1 MKLNIKRLL
10 SFAAVAVLL
19 GSFASESAL
28 AQGASRASRKD
39 DKKEDAANQ
48 IDQQT
53 GAVMSKASELIN
65 ANQVAQARAK
75 LAELKLDK
83 LSPHERAIVEQMN
96 VQMDMTEEKYASARQ
111 HMNAAIN
118 SGGLNDKEI
127 ADGKYFIAQ
136 TFVQEE
142 KWQDGINGIEEWLKL
157 PNVKPNGNVYYLLAV
172 AYYQLEKMDQALVN
186 AKKAVDLSDKPQE
199 GWLSL
204 YASLLINREKYKDAI
219 PVVEKLVNA
228 YPAKKQYWM
237 QLSGVF
243 GQTDD
248 LKNALIVMQLANDA
262 GLLTEQNEFQRMAD
276 LMMTQDMPY
285 SAANVVTNA
294 IDAKKIQ
301 PDVKTWQF
309 LSNAYIAAR
318 EWKKAVPALE
328 KAAQMSDKGIEYMQL
343 GQVNLQ
349 MQQWDGAVAA
359 YEKALSKGGLKDPSD
374 AHVGI
379 GAALFN
385 QKKYSEAKA
394 AFEKVPSSN
403 ASNAKTAK
411 SYIQAINAML
421 RKN

>member
-10 SFAAVAVLL
+10 SFAAVAVLA
-19 GSFASESAL
+19 GSFISDSAL
-28 AQGASRASRKD
+28 AQSSRASRKD
-39 DKKEDAANQ
+39 EKKEDPANA

-53 GAVMSKASELIN
+53 GAVMQKASELIN
-65 ANQVAQARAK
+65 ANQIAQARTK

-96 VQMDMTEEKYASARQ
+96 VQMDMSEEKYASARQ
-111 HMNAAIN
+111 HMTAAIN

-172 AYYQLEKMDQALVN
+172 AYYQLEKKDQALVN
-186 AKKAVDLSDKPQE
+186 AKKAVDLSEKPQE

-204 YASLLINREKYKDAI
+204 YASLLIDREKYKDAL
-219 PVVEKLVNA
+219 PVVEKLVNS
-228 YPAKKQYWM
+228 YPTKKQYWM
-237 QLSGVF
+237 QLSGIY

-248 LKNALIVMQLANDA
+248 LKNALIVMQLANNA
-262 GLLTEQNEFQRMAD
+262 GLLTEQNEYQRMAD

-285 SAANVVTNA
+285 SAANVINA
-294 IDAKKIQ
+294 AVEAKKMQ

-328 KAAQMSDKGIEYMQL
+328 KAAQLSEKGNEYMQL

-349 MQQWDGAVAA
+349 MQNWDSAISA
-359 YEKALSKGGLKDPSD
+359 YEKALSKGGLKDNSD
-374 AHVGI
+374 AHLGI
-379 GAALFN
+379 GSAYFN
-385 QKKYSEAKA
+385 QKKYSEAKVA
-394 AFEKVPSSN
+394 LEKIPANSPNS
-403 ASNAKTAK
+403 KFAK
-411 SYIQAINAML
+411 SYIQAINAL
-421 RKN
+421 IKKN